1 MNQFFRFF
9 CINLVL
15 PLVYHMKAAHQQ
27 QSRAK
32 KKLYDKIF
40 FYIHTIVITQDMK
53 ACCERMGSE
62 V

>member
-27 QSRAK
+27 CSMQMLTDWSRTMFPK
-32 KKLYDKIF
+32 VVFTPNI
-40 FYIHTIVITQDMK
+40 IK
-53 ACCERMGSE
+53 AMYSD
-62 V
+62 